1 MEIKT
6 FGVIGSGQ
14 MGGGIAQV
22 AAASGLSVIM
32 NDISEQFVA
41 GGIKTITKNLNRQV
55 EKGALKEA
63 DSKLILGRIKPSTS
77 LKDMAGADFIV
88 EAASERKISSLPS
101 SVSSMPCARPM
112 PSCPATPHPSPSA
125 GLHPRPRGRK
135 RSSACTS

>member
-88 EAASERKISSLPS
+88 EAASERRYQVCHLQ
-101 SVSSMPCARPM
+101 
-112 PSCPATPHPSPSA
+112 
-125 GLHPRPRGRK
+125 
-135 RSSACTS
+135 